1 MQPIETTQIQHLMRP
16 EIKNIK
22 NEHETYH
29 FTLSNINVSVANAIR
44 RTILTEIP
52 IVCFITEYEAENTC
66 VFYENTSRL
75 HNEILKQ
82 RLSCIPVMEKSLE
95 RLPNKYILEVDV
107 ENTTDNILYVTT
119 EDFKIRNK
127 TTNEYLSQIDTRRL
141 FPADTLTNSFIDFVR
156 LRPKVSDMI
165 PGEKI
170 KFECDFSVS
179 NAKKSSCYNVV
190 SKCAYNYTP
199 NLEKIRSVWEEHQ
212 NKLLS
217 EDIPKTEIDFQKRNF
232 MILDSQRHYI
242 ENSFD
247 FVIQSIGIY
256 SNIEIVKK
264 ACAILQNKFMD
275 MYQLLDADSVP
286 IRISETT
293 VEHSYDIELENEDYT
308 IGKFLE
314 YILYEIYYVKEKTLT
329 FCGFRKMH
337 PHDESGTIRIAF
349 VDRTDKEFVRKI
361 LSQSCLTAS
370 ELMTSIHSMF

>member
-1 MQPIETTQIQHLMRP
+1 MQPMETTQIQHLMRP

-22 NEHETYH
+22 NEHETYY

-52 IVCFITEYEAENTC
+52 IVCFITEHEAENTC
-66 VFYENTSRL
+66 IFHENTSRL

-82 RLSCIPVMEKSLE
+82 RLSCIPVIEKSLE
-95 RLPNKYILEVDV
+95 KLPNKYMLEVDV

-127 TTNEYLSQIDTRRL
+127 TTNEYLSQTDTRRL
-141 FPADTLTNSFIDFVR
+141 FPADPLTNSFIDFVR

-170 KFECDFSVS
+170 KFECEFSVS

-190 SKCAYNYTP
+190 SKCAYQYTP
-199 NLEKIRSVWEEHQ
+199 HLEKIRSVWEEQQ
-212 NKLLS
+212 NKLLA

-286 IRISETT
+286 IHISETT

-308 IGKFLE
+308 IGKLLE
-314 YILYEIYYVKEKTLT
+314 YILYEIYYIKDKTLT

-337 PHDESGTIRIAF
+337 PHDESSIIRIAF
-349 VDRTDKEFVRKI
+349 VDRTDKEMVRKI
-361 LSQSCLTAS
+361 LSQACLTAS
-370 ELMTSIHSMF
+370 ELMISIHSMF